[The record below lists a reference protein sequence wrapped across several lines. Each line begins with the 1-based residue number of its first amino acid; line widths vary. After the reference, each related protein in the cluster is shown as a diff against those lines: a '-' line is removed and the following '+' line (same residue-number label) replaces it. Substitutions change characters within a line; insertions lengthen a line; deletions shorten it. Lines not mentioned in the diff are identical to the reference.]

1 MKKMRSG
8 SRILPLFTIMLIMA
22 LFAVPALAGNTLTA
36 TGEIVSVPPPVAA
49 FTGSPLSGTAPLMVA
64 FDASSSTGTI
74 TSYAWDFNND
84 GTTDYTSATP
94 TASWTYSATGTYTVK
109 VTVTGPYGTDE
120 KVKANYITV
129 TAPVKPVAAF
139 TATPTSGYA
148 PLSVQFTDLSTNN
161 PTAWK
166 WEYRKNPGTWV
177 QFSTGQNP
185 SFTFNETGFY
195 SIRLTVTNAAGS
207 NTVTR
212 MNYIIVTRLPKPVAN
227 FVASPTS
234 GGSPLTVQFTD
245 TSMNNPVTWK
255 WEYSKGSGTWV
266 QFSTAQNPSFTFNET
281 GSYSIR
287 LTVTNAAGSNTVTR
301 ANYITVNPV
310 RKPIAL
316 FSQDKVLGRAPLT
329 VSFRDRSLYNPTDY
343 FWTFGDGAT
352 STEQNPVHTY
362 TRSGLFTVQLR
373 VSNTAGSDTARGMVF
388 VVSTQWW

>member
-212 MNYIIVTRLPKPVAN
+212 
-227 FVASPTS
+227 
-234 GGSPLTVQFTD
+234 
-245 TSMNNPVTWK
+245 
-255 WEYSKGSGTWV
+255 
-266 QFSTAQNPSFTFNET
+266 
-281 GSYSIR
+281 
-287 LTVTNAAGSNTVTR
+287 